1 MEIDQVPVS
10 LEEVRTDSGGK
21 STCAGRR
28 RDRVREWNQLVVM
41 ILNTKAWTRFVRRYS
56 VSLLSTVAVWAV
68 VKTFT
73 GYTILPVW

>member
-1 MEIDQVPVS
+1 M
-10 LEEVRTDSGGK
+10 
-21 STCAGRR
+21 
-28 RDRVREWNQLVVM
+28 REWNQLVVM

-73 GYTILPVW
+73 GYTIPPVW